1 MQKTRDKIGQVPD
14 VKPIFKIDQAVV
26 IDTTAGYEIN
36 AVAEDFDTLRANSP
50 EDLIHWFVE
59 QYHFSDY
66 DAEIHYI
73 HPGVFHIKNLLQNVA
88 KQSAA
93 TKEEI
98 ESRNENVKPFEV
110 HMIIVAEPRDLNQY
124 NLNYWE
130 KLYDEDYSQ
139 ECLKE
144 SGKGKQHKQQN
155 G

>member
-1 MQKTRDKIGQVPD
+1 MQKQKDKLGQTPD

-26 IDTTAGYEIN
+26 IDVTEGCEIN
-36 AVAEDFDTLRANSP
+36 AVAEDFDTLRANTP
-50 EDLIHWFVE
+50 EDLIQWFIRE
-59 QYHFSDY
+59 YHFSDY

-110 HMIIVAEPRDLNQY
+110 HMIIVAEPRNLSQY
-124 NLNYWE
+124 NLGYWE
-130 KLYDEDYSQ
+130 KSYDENCT
-139 ECLKE
+139 EK
-144 SGKGKQHKQQN
+144 
-155 G
+155 

>member
-26 IDTTAGYEIN
+26 IDVTEGCEIN
-36 AVAEDFDTLRANSP
+36 AVAEDFDTLRANTP
-50 EDLIHWFVE
+50 EDLIQWFIRE
-59 QYHFSDY
+59 YHFSDY

-110 HMIIVAEPRDLNQY
+110 HMIIVAEPRNLSQY
-124 NLNYWE
+124 NLGYWE
-130 KLYDEDYSQ
+130 KSYSKNCT
-139 ECLKE
+139 EK
-144 SGKGKQHKQQN
+144 
-155 G
+155 

>member
-26 IDTTAGYEIN
+26 IDVTEGCEIN
-36 AVAEDFDTLRANSP
+36 AVAEDFDTLRANTP
-50 EDLIHWFVE
+50 EDLIQWFIRE
-59 QYHFSDY
+59 YHFSDY

-110 HMIIVAEPRDLNQY
+110 HMIIVAEPRNLSQY
-124 NLNYWE
+124 NLGYWE
-130 KLYDEDYSQ
+130 KSYDKNCTE
-139 ECLKE
+139 K
-144 SGKGKQHKQQN
+144 
-155 G
+155 

>member
-1 MQKTRDKIGQVPD
+1 MQKQKDKLGQVPD

-26 IDTTAGYEIN
+26 IDTTSGHDIN
-36 AVAEDFDTLRANSP
+36 AVAEDFDTLRANTP
-50 EDLIHWFVE
+50 EDLIQWFIRE
-59 QYHFSDY
+59 YHFSDY

-98 ESRNENVKPFEV
+98 ESNNKNVKPFMV
-110 HMIIVAEPRDLNQY
+110 QMLIVAEPCDLNQY

-139 ECLKE
+139 EYFKNSE
-144 SGKGKQHKQQN
+144 KAS
-155 G
+155 

>member
-1 MQKTRDKIGQVPD
+1 MQKQKDKLGQVPD

-26 IDTTAGYEIN
+26 IDMTSGHEIN
-36 AVAEDFDTLRANSP
+36 AVAEDFDTLRANTP
-50 EDLIHWFVE
+50 EDLIQWLTRE
-59 QYHFSDY
+59 YHFSDY

-98 ESRNENVKPFEV
+98 ESNNKNVKPFMV
-110 HMIIVAEPRDLNQY
+110 QMLIVAEPCDLSQY

-139 ECLKE
+139 EYFKN
-144 SGKGKQHKQQN
+144 SGKAS
-155 G
+155 